1 MNLKL
6 PNMRN
11 LLFISILFLLLTSS
25 CQQEKSANALAGI
38 GINQNANIPILLDR
52 HEALRQ
58 GKEWDNVQNYYGTW
72 RQELIADPKAL
83 EPRYKLAALFIQEAR
98 VTGEHP
104 HYYPAALQ
112 MLNEILEAK
121 PTNKDL
127 LFRALS
133 AKAAVELS
141 LHEFGKALVTAQ
153 EAVKINPYNAQL
165 YGVLVDAHVELGQY
179 PQAVEMADK
188 MVSVR
193 PDLRSYSRVSYVR
206 EIYGQVDGAKEMLEL
221 AAKAGIPGQEAR
233 SWALLTLGKLY
244 HIYGEPEK
252 ARSLFEGILT
262 ERPDYPFAIA
272 ALGELDLEQ
281 KKYDQAEKQLKRA
294 VEIIPEVGFYEALAQ
309 LYRETGRNAEYEKL
323 IPQIETMMQEDS
335 EKGHNMRM
343 EQALLYS
350 DLALDLDKALAFA
363 KEEYIKRPDNI
374 DVNRLLA
381 RIYAKRGEKSLAFQ
395 HLEKAQVTGSKHP
408 ELKEIKKMLGS

>member
-11 LLFISILFLLLTSS
+11 QLFISILFLLLTSS

-133 AKAAVELS
+133 TKAAVELS

-193 PDLRSYSRVSYVR
+193 PDLRSYSRV
-206 EIYGQVDGAKEMLEL
+206 
-221 AAKAGIPGQEAR
+221 
-233 SWALLTLGKLY
+233 
-244 HIYGEPEK
+244 
-252 ARSLFEGILT
+252 
-262 ERPDYPFAIA
+262 
-272 ALGELDLEQ
+272 
-281 KKYDQAEKQLKRA
+281 
-294 VEIIPEVGFYEALAQ
+294 
-309 LYRETGRNAEYEKL
+309 
-323 IPQIETMMQEDS
+323 
-335 EKGHNMRM
+335 
-343 EQALLYS
+343 
-350 DLALDLDKALAFA
+350 
-363 KEEYIKRPDNI
+363 
-374 DVNRLLA
+374 
-381 RIYAKRGEKSLAFQ
+381 
-395 HLEKAQVTGSKHP
+395 
-408 ELKEIKKMLGS
+408 

>member
-1 MNLKL
+1 
-6 PNMRN
+6 MRTQ
-11 LLFISILFLLLTSS
+11 LFIPILLLLLAAS
-25 CQQEKSANALAGI
+25 CRQEKNATALAGL
-38 GINQNANIPILLDR
+38 GVSQNSNIPTLLDR

-58 GKEWDNVQNYYGTW
+58 GKEWDDVQNYYGNC
-72 RQELIADPKAL
+72 RRELMADPKAL

-112 MLNEILEAK
+112 MLNEILAAK
-121 PTNKDL
+121 PTDKDI

-179 PQAVEMADK
+179 KQAVDMADK
-188 MVSVR
+188 MVSIR

-244 HIYGEPEK
+244 QTYGEADK

-272 ALGELDLEQ
+272 ALGELDLEE
-281 KKYDQAEKQLKRA
+281 KKYDQAEKQLNRA
-294 VEIIPEVGFYEALAQ
+294 VAIIPEVGFYESLAQ
-309 LYRETGRNAEYEKL
+309 LYRATGRNAEYQKL
-323 IPQIETMMQEDS
+323 IPQIEMMMLEDS
-335 EKGHNMRM
+335 DKGHNMRM
-343 EQALLYS
+343 EQALLYT
-350 DLALDLDKALAFA
+350 DLAPDLNKALTFA
-363 KEEYIKRPDNI
+363 KEEYAKRPDNI
-374 DVNRLLA
+374 DVNRLMA
-381 RIYAKRGEKSLAFQ
+381 RIYALRGEKSLALQ
-395 HLEKAQVTGSKHP
+395 HLEKAGVTGSKHP